1 MMIEEAAVSITER
14 KARERDEREQRI
26 KQAARR
32 VASDEGWNAVTIRRL
47 AEEIEY
53 SQPVIYS
60 HFKSRDAIVG
70 AVAVEGFGQIAR
82 LLRAAKASSSDA
94 RLALENVATAYID
107 FALSQSALYEAMLVI
122 SGGLRF
128 AQPDVQ
134 TELRDAFNALAS
146 VVAPF
151 CQEVEAAT
159 ETLWAALHGAAELE
173 RNGRIRPAS
182 RTQRLGLIVQSV
194 LALGHAGSER

>member
-1 MMIEEAAVSITER
+1 MSIAER
-14 KARERDEREQRI
+14 KARERDEREGRI

-60 HFKSRDAIVG
+60 HFKSRDAIVS
-70 AVAVEGFGQIAR
+70 AVAIEGFGQIAK
-82 LLRAAKASSSDA
+82 LLRAARESSSDE

-107 FALSQSALYEAMLVI
+107 FALTQSALYEAMLVL
-122 SGGLRF
+122 SGGLHF
-128 AQPDVQ
+128 AQPDAQ
-134 TELRDAFNALAS
+134 AELRDAFDALAS

-173 RNGRIRPAS
+173 RHGRIRAAS
-182 RTQRLGLIVQSV
+182 RPHRLNLIVQSV
-194 LALGHAGSER
+194 LALAPARTER